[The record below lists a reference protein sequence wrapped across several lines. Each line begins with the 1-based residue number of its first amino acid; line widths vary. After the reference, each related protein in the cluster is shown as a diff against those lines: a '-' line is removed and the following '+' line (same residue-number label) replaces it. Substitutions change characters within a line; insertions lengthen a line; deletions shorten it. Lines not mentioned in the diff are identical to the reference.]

1 VVRDCSQALASP
13 SVLCMV
19 RWRLNKITADQV
31 GAGTTLAASL
41 EAGLIEMIRPPWNKM
56 GGRGMMKRWQRV
68 SMDASA
74 EDGITIIRITRGRKG
89 DAMATVES
97 LEWFE
102 PDGHQYTGYAAAQ
115 ETGRRPAVEVLADF
129 KKVRAVVAL
138 ESDDI
143 WDPAWGD
150 LLPIGR

>member
-1 VVRDCSQALASP
+1 MMQ
-13 SVLCMV
+13 
-19 RWRLNKITADQV
+19 
-31 GAGTTLAASL
+31 
-41 EAGLIEMIRPPWNKM
+41 
-56 GGRGMMKRWQRV
+56 RGQRV

-102 PDGHQYTGYAAAQ
+102 PDGHKYTYAAAQ
-115 ETGRRPAVEVLADF
+115 ETGRGPAVEVLADF
-129 KKVRAVVAL
+129 KVRAVVAL
-138 ESDDI
+138 ESDNI

>member
-1 VVRDCSQALASP
+1 
-13 SVLCMV
+13 MV
-19 RWRLNKITADQV
+19 
-31 GAGTTLAASL
+31 
-41 EAGLIEMIRPPWNKM
+41 
-56 GGRGMMKRWQRV
+56 KRWQRV

-89 DAMATVES
+89 DAMAAVES

-102 PDGHQYTGYAAAQ
+102 PDGHKYTGYAAAQ

-129 KKVRAVVAL
+129 KKVRAAVAL
-138 ESDDI
+138 ESDDL

>member
-1 VVRDCSQALASP
+1 
-13 SVLCMV
+13 
-19 RWRLNKITADQV
+19 
-31 GAGTTLAASL
+31 
-41 EAGLIEMIRPPWNKM
+41 
-56 GGRGMMKRWQRV
+56 MMKRGQRV

-102 PDGHQYTGYAAAQ
+102 PDGHKYTGYAAAQ